1 MRTHLL
7 SATLGKTAAIVLAM
21 TAFSVEAAT
30 NLNSSRS
37 GIYRAVTGAWDDA
50 ACLEAGGTLG
60 EQDGLK
66 LCFLPAAAAINLN
79 SSKSNIYRAIGGAGE
94 EASCLNAGGIVIILD
109 GRKRCYPSA
118 AITQ

>member
-1 MRTHLL
+1 MTTHRL

-37 GIYRAVTGAWDDA
+37 NIYREVAGAWDDA
-50 ACLEAGGTLG
+50 ACLKAGGTLG
-60 EQDGLK
+60 EQDGVK
-66 LCFLPAAAAINLN
+66 LCFLPAAAATNLN
-79 SSKSNIYRAIGGAGE
+79 SSKSNYRAIGGAGE
-94 EASCLNAGGIVIILD
+94 ETSCLHAGGIVIVLD

-118 AITQ
+118 ASTQ